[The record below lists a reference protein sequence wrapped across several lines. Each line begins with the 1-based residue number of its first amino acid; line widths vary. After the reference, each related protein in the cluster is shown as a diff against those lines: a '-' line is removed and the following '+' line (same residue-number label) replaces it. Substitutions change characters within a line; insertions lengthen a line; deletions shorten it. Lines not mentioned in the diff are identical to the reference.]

1 MESEKETNESTK
13 IIFNILDGM
22 ETTSD
27 NITYKICSK
36 ITRLIVTHGSKGDSH
51 EFLATGFL
59 SRDLKQNFRFY
70 LTKNGTYDSWN
81 GAGVL
86 LIRKGKGG
94 KGKGFL
100 KGKGF

>member
-36 ITRLIVTHGSKGDSH
+36 ITRLIVTHGSKGDSN
-51 EFLATGFL
+51 EFLITGF
-59 SRDLKQNFRFY
+59 
-70 LTKNGTYDSWN
+70 
-81 GAGVL
+81 
-86 LIRKGKGG
+86 
-94 KGKGFL
+94 
-100 KGKGF
+100 